1 MTPSG
6 LLGNKTLR
14 TLLKVINHLPGRYI
28 LVHQFKLALAVKWS
42 GPLPKIEMA
51 SVEVNIFL
59 HLTLDI
65 TIKRPTFTHLS
76 RVNWRVENKLDNE

>member
-28 LVHQFKLALAVKWS
+28 LVHQFKWALAVT
-42 GPLPKIEMA
+42 A
-51 SVEVNIFL
+51 VV
-59 HLTLDI
+59 
-65 TIKRPTFTHLS
+65 RP
-76 RVNWRVENKLDNE
+76 VAEN